1 MSPNAKN
8 LKRLVL
14 LDTHAILHRAYHALP
29 EFTSQK
35 GEPTGALY
43 GLSAMLLKLINDLK
57 PDYLIASYD
66 LPGPTFRHEAYEGY
80 KAKRPKT
87 ESDLVE
93 QIERSRDILKAFSIP
108 LYEKAGF
115 EADDII
121 GTIVEQLKEK
131 YKSGAIEIVIASGD
145 TDTLQLV
152 QDKSVQVY
160 TLKKGLNDTILY
172 DEEAVKKRF
181 GFSPELLPDFKGL
194 KGDPS
199 DNIIGISGIGEKTAT
214 DLIQSFGTVE
224 NMYALL
230 KKSPAA
236 FKKKKIKER
245 VIKLLEE
252 GEEEALFSKTLAS
265 IRRDVPID
273 FVLPDKPWKESF
285 AARDVEGLF
294 RELSFRT
301 LYDRVKKLYGT
312 EDASSVPKISE
323 PVEDSDAAERVRIAF
338 WLLNSSNT
346 NPTLDEALRATGT
359 ASLAETEKTLLK
371 NLKANGLLKVYEE
384 IELPLTHIFH
394 DAEKR
399 GIRVD
404 TGYLKRL
411 SDDYHKKLE
420 KLEQAIWKEAGV
432 EFNVNSPKQLGE
444 VLFDRLKLS
453 IKGLRKTE
461 GGARSTRESELGKL
475 KGAHPIIEHILGY
488 RELQKLLSTYID
500 NIPTM
505 VDKDGRLHTTFI
517 QTGTTTGR
525 ISSMNPNLQ
534 NIPVKGEY
542 GKEIRKAFLS
552 DTGYLLCAFD
562 YSQIELRVLAI
573 LSRDGDFVRM
583 FKEGKDIHA
592 AVASEVF
599 KVPED
604 EVTRDM
610 RRKAKVI
617 NFGIIYGMG
626 VRSLEK
632 ALEGSREEAQRF
644 YDNYFKEFPGV
655 AAYMENVKR
664 EALKK
669 GFTTT
674 LFGRRRYIEG
684 IRSPIPY
691 IRAGAERMAINA
703 PIQGSAADIIKL
715 AMARVHDELKKA
727 GILEDTR
734 LLLQVHDELVYEV
747 REKKVHEAV
756 AIIKRAMEH
765 IYETDVPLE
774 VSVATGKDW
783 GEL

>member
-1 MSPNAKN
+1 MTPQN

-265 IRRDVPID
+265 ILRDVPIT

-285 AARDVEGLF
+285 AARDVEELF

-432 EFNVNSPKQLGE
+432 GFNVNSPKQLGE

-475 KGAHPIIEHILGY
+475 KMVHPIIEHILGY

-542 GKEIRKAFLS
+542 GKEIRKAFLA

-664 EALKK
+664 EALKN